1 MSDLYNCL
9 EKNHQQN
16 LVWKNNNLMKYEIK
30 DYYYG
35 KDVAVKIINQ
45 AINKNIANIVSFNVE
60 LFYLCV

>member
-9 EKNHQQN
+9 EKNNQQN

>member
-1 MSDLYNCL
+1 MSDLYNSL

>member
-1 MSDLYNCL
+1 MR
-9 EKNHQQN
+9 
-16 LVWKNNNLMKYEIK
+16 YEIK